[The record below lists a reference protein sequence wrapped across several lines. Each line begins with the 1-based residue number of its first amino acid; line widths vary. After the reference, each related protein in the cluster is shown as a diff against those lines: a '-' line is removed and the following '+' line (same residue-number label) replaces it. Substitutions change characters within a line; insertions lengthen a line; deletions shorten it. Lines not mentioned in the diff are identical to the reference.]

1 MISNVCGGLRCRSE
15 SNLGCLCVFLL
26 PASCDTWRWL
36 ENDELSFAVT
46 GHSWSWKDVCGF
58 VQKIPGKLLK
68 STDDQWRST
77 SKDWYFFHAV
87 GGFLIAIGTWFE
99 GTNLKLL
106 QICSDPTTD
115 IPRDFYI
122 YFFFSMFN
130 FHADHIFLWKTNRT
144 GLLNIPG
151 WWRLGRHC
159 ASDGPN
165 YPMSW
170 IIHLFDLFWG
180 EPC

>member
-68 STDDQWRST
+68 STDDQ
-77 SKDWYFFHAV
+77 
-87 GGFLIAIGTWFE
+87 
-99 GTNLKLL
+99 
-106 QICSDPTTD
+106 
-115 IPRDFYI
+115 
-122 YFFFSMFN
+122 
-130 FHADHIFLWKTNRT
+130 
-144 GLLNIPG
+144 
-151 WWRLGRHC
+151 
-159 ASDGPN
+159 
-165 YPMSW
+165 
-170 IIHLFDLFWG
+170 
-180 EPC
+180 